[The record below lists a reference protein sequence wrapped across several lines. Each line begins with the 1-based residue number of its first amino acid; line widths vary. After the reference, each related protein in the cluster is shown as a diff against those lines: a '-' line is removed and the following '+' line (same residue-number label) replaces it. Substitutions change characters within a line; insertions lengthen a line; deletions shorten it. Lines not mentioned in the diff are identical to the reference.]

1 MLQLSEFAT
10 LAEARDY
17 SFAQGKMIHRNSMN
31 AWLSSAGKYRR
42 LKAIAADE
50 AHPLGDGAAAFLDST
65 EYNLIQ
71 TSETGQ
77 GVIALMQALIAAEG
91 NDAGLQ
97 VVLDKAIA
105 SANETIHPYANVS
118 EYEWRKARGE
128 AISTKQVTP
137 VNGYIKI
144 TLAQDV
150 EAHRPQVYAEVQGVK
165 QRVTGFGVVE
175 KAGDYLAQV
184 PRGYVS
190 FYVDDAYGAIA

>member
-1 MLQLSEFAT
+1 MKQLAEFDTLQ
-10 LAEARDY
+10 EARDY

-31 AWLSSAGKYRR
+31 AWLSGAGKYRR

-50 AHPLGDGAAAFLDST
+50 IHPLGDGAAAFLDST

-71 TSETGQ
+71 SSETGQ

-91 NDAGLQ
+91 NDTGLQ
-97 VVLDKAIA
+97 GVLDKAIA
-105 SANETIHPYANVS
+105 SANETIQPYANVS

-128 AISTKQVTP
+128 AINTKQVTP
-137 VNGYIKI
+137 VNGWLKI
-144 TLAQDV
+144 TLTQDV
-150 EAHRPQVYAEVQGVK
+150 EAHRPQVYAEVQGAM
-165 QRVTGFGVVE
+165 QRITGFGTVE

-184 PRGYVS
+184 PRGYVA

>member
-1 MLQLSEFAT
+1 MKTLAEFDT
-10 LAEARDY
+10 LAEAKAYTQTR
-17 SFAQGKMIHRNSMN
+17 GKMIHRNSMN
-31 AWLSSAGKYRR
+31 AWLSGAGKYRR

-71 TSETGQ
+71 SSETGQ

-91 NDAGLQ
+91 NDSGLQ
-97 VVLDKAIA
+97 AVLDKAIA
-105 SANETIHPYANVS
+105 SANETILPYANVS

-128 AISTKQVTP
+128 GISKKQVTP
-137 VNGYIKI
+137 VNGWLKI
-144 TLAQDV
+144 TLTQDV
-150 EAHRPQVYAEVQGVK
+150 EAHRPQVHAEVQGTM

-184 PRGYVS
+184 PRGYSVL
-190 FYVDDAYGAIA
+190 YVDDAYEAIA